1 MGSSRQYLCIT
12 VLLLLVINSCNSK
25 DQSFRID
32 EPFEIIS
39 IKENKLAMQ
48 YVKGYRLDFL
58 SVKKIKLI
66 GIADSIAI
74 LIDDSA
80 RPRIRYFNLINEKEL
95 GSFLSDRSNSA
106 YLINPIYYNQFNYR
120 KGRLFYNLID
130 LKNNYIL
137 GIDLFKSMTDSN
149 YQFDTKEFI
158 PYKLALR
165 FNSLFTTND
174 SLYIGTYR
182 GNRDLKRSIGG
193 KLFLYNQMTNSLSF
207 SPYSPDV
214 SHERFMKMDE
224 YPYYYYNY
232 SCFNEKEQILASFNR
247 LFHQVDFVDLRT
259 GKKRS
264 VINKEK
270 YSPPNIDSAFPI
282 KLSTPEYYYSVFAGS
297 KYAYGLCLNGQHKNF
312 LEDSTGTELHLYE
325 WDGTF
330 KKKIKLDKSRLIS
343 FIVIEKEGLLFASHY
358 SESNGFSIIKYN
370 IGIN

>member
-1 MGSSRQYLCIT
+1 MESSRQYLYIT
-12 VLLLLVINSCNSK
+12 LFLLLIIYSCNNK
-25 DQSFRID
+25 NQLFRID

-39 IKENKLAMQ
+39 IKENKCVMQ
-48 YVKGYRLDFL
+48 YVKGYRLDFI
-58 SVKKIKLI
+58 SFNKIKLI

-95 GSFLSDRSNSA
+95 GKFLSDRSNSNF
-106 YLINPIYYNQFNYR
+106 LINPIYYNQFYYR
-120 KGRLFYNLID
+120 EGRLYYNLID

-137 GIDLFKSMTDSN
+137 SIDLYKSMSDSN
-149 YQFDTKEFI
+149 YRFTAKEFI

-193 KLFLYNQMTNSLSF
+193 KLFLYNQRANSLSF

-214 SHERFMKMDE
+214 SHEGFMKMDE

-232 SCFNEKEQILASFNR
+232 SCFNEKKQILASFNR
-247 LFHQVDFVDLRT
+247 LFHQVDFVDLRS
-259 GKKRS
+259 GKKIS
-264 VINKEK
+264 VLNKEK
-270 YSPPNIDSAFPI
+270 SSPPDIDSAFPM

-312 LEDSTGTELHLYE
+312 IEDSTGTELHFYE
-325 WDGTF
+325 WGGTL

-358 SESNGFSIIKYN
+358 SESKGFSIIKYN